1 VAELQSV
8 IGREAREQMLA
19 AEGRLPEAVVAC
31 VGGGSN
37 AIGIFHGFLEDED
50 VRLVGVEAA
59 GAASLGSGRPAPVP
73 FVGALLIYLREGVE
87 AALLV
92 GALLAGVS
100 RLGREDARRWVHAGW
115 LAALPAG
122 VLTWW
127 LAGRVLS
134 VTAADRELS
143 EAVIALV
150 AAAVLFS
157 MSFWMI
163 SKVEAR
169 RWTGYLRKGLEE
181 SLSRR
186 NLLLLS
192 ALSFLAVYREAAE
205 TVLFTQALVLESPG
219 RSSEVWMGAAAG
231 LAAVVVLGRELGFW
245 RFPVPE
251 NARLVP
257 EDVQHRAQWGALQF
271 GFEMGTGMRTYSPSA
286 LPHLVLVA
294 VLLVVPL
301 PAAFA
306 LAAGFALGRLVMP
319 VLSNAW
325 SDDGSWTA
333 VWARAE
339 RVVRPLLALTC
350 VGALA
355 LAILGP

>member
-1 VAELQSV
+1 MRFFGAGLLLGAVLVAFV
-8 IGREAREQMLA
+8 A
-19 AEGRLPEAVVAC
+19 AVAGALPQALIAGPVRAVV
-31 VGGGSN
+31 
-37 AIGIFHGFLEDED
+37 
-50 VRLVGVEAA
+50 
-59 GAASLGSGRPAPVP
+59 
-73 FVGALLIYLREGVE
+73 
-87 AALLV
+87 
-92 GALLAGVS
+92 
-100 RLGREDARRWVHAGW
+100 
-115 LAALPAG
+115 
-122 VLTWW
+122 
-127 LAGRVLS
+127 
-134 VTAADRELS
+134 
-143 EAVIALV
+143 
-150 AAAVLFS
+150 
-157 MSFWMI
+157 
-163 SKVEAR
+163 
-169 RWTGYLRKGLEE
+169 
-181 SLSRR
+181 
-186 NLLLLS
+186 
-192 ALSFLAVYREAAE
+192 
-205 TVLFTQALVLESPG
+205 
-219 RSSEVWMGAAAG
+219 AG

-257 EDVQHRAQWGALQF
+257 EDVQHQGHWGALQF

-306 LAAGFALGRLVMP
+306 LAAGFALGRLAMP

-355 LAILGP
+355 LAILGL